1 MNDSNIEAKAFSLQE
16 APHQQK
22 KRNHIKTQARECQRS
37 VSRRCAMDRA
47 PLRRPLMRSLA
58 RPAIRA
64 AACRPNGAYASCQI
78 RKEFSSPPQ

>member
-37 VSRRCAMDRA
+37 DAGARWIE
-47 PLRRPLMRSLA
+47 PL
-58 RPAIRA
+58 
-64 AACRPNGAYASCQI
+64 
-78 RKEFSSPPQ
+78 